1 MSKKSKKKNAR
12 YWAERMKLMEDAI
25 MDGAYKDVQNIER
38 EYTRAIKEI
47 DTKINAWYQRIAKNN
62 DISFAEAKRL
72 LAADEL
78 EEFHWTVQEYIDR
91 GSGVISGD
99 WAKQL
104 ENASARVHI
113 SRLDALKFELQA
125 HAEELIGK
133 RILTTEGAARTAY
146 LESYYHT
153 AYEVQQLAGV
163 GVTMHKVDTK
173 RLEKVLSRPWTAD
186 NMTFKARCWTDKD
199 KLVDLVNKEL
209 TRMVATGAKPDKAI
223 KNISHAFS
231 TSKANAARVVMT
243 ESAFFASAAQKDCY
257 TELDV
262 EEFEVVGTF
271 DNRMCKDCADMD
283 GTHAPMK
290 EFKEGVTAPPFHP
303 WCRCTTVP
311 YFADMQNIGER
322 WARDPATGKGGYVP
336 ADMTFR
342 EWKNTYVR

>member
-1 MSKKSKKKNAR
+1 
-12 YWAERMKLMEDAI
+12 MKI
-25 MDGAYKDVQNIER
+25 VY
-38 EYTRAIKEI
+38 
-47 DTKINAWYQRIAKNN
+47 
-62 DISFAEAKRL
+62 
-72 LAADEL
+72 
-78 EEFHWTVQEYIDR
+78 
-91 GSGVISGD
+91 
-99 WAKQL
+99 
-104 ENASARVHI
+104 
-113 SRLDALKFELQA
+113 
-125 HAEELIGK
+125 
-133 RILTTEGAARTAY
+133 
-146 LESYYHT
+146 
-153 AYEVQQLAGV
+153 
-163 GVTMHKVDTK
+163 
-173 RLEKVLSRPWTAD
+173 
-186 NMTFKARCWTDKD
+186 
-199 KLVDLVNKEL
+199 
-209 TRMVATGAKPDKAI
+209 TGAKPDKAI